1 MHIRA
6 MNHNRPLPLRRA
18 GLPVFLLLFA
28 LAGCS
33 APAAPL
39 PTQLVEQIAAPSPG
53 APYPPPMSAP
63 SSKPYP
69 PPLAAPSS
77 KPYPAPYLTPTETQ
91 PLIEEATVPPE
102 AAPTQVALP
111 RVEGEIVLTLA
122 PGSALVAFRI
132 GGDGTIRL
140 LDNSNR
146 HILFFDEQG
155 QLLRSV
161 SIAEATNPV
170 DFIVDPQ
177 GAIFVFDR
185 GDGLT
190 TQVLRYAPNGKLVE
204 RLPLDAN
211 VGGADGIML
220 TADQD
225 LLIVSS
231 NQMYW
236 SLIHKGVVVAPEL
249 QPLTIREGMA
259 TPRSPLIFRTT
270 GDANGT
276 HTLVLESITSP
287 GTIANVALDLPQQVG
302 RFFNIDRAMN
312 LYFIDDWGNSEM
324 TVARVAPDG
333 VVAGGAHIHEAGCQ
347 FSWRRVYID
356 QSGAAWSL
364 CANDQGTTVRRY
376 TLLSPTGQPLPELSK
391 EPADVIWRPGA
402 QIDLSSA

>member
-6 MNHNRPLPLRRA
+6 TNRNRAHPLRRA
-18 GLPVFLLLFA
+18 GLPALALLFA

-39 PTQLVEQIAAPSPG
+39 PTQPVTRIAAPPPG
-53 APYPPPMSAP
+53 APYPPPMAV
-63 SSKPYP
+63 
-69 PPLAAPSS
+69 PSS
-77 KPYPAPYLTPTETQ
+77 KPYPAPYQPPTETQ
-91 PLIEEATVPPE
+91 PPIEESTIPPA
-102 AAPTQVALP
+102 AAPTQMALP
-111 RVEGEIVLTLA
+111 RVAGETVLTLA
-122 PGSALVAFRI
+122 LGIGPVAFRI

-146 HILFFDEQG
+146 RILFFDQQG
-155 QLLRSV
+155 QLLRSL

-177 GAIFVFDR
+177 GTIFVFDR

-190 TQVLRYAPNGKLVE
+190 TQVLRYAPNGKLAQ
-204 RLPLDAN
+204 RLPLDAD
-211 VGGADGIML
+211 VGGDGIML

-225 LLIVSS
+225 LLIVTS

-249 QPLTIREGMA
+249 QPLTIREGTA
-259 TPRSPLIFRTT
+259 TPRSPLIFRTV

-276 HTLVLESITSP
+276 HTLALASITSP
-287 GTIANVALDLPQQVG
+287 ETIANVALALPYRVG

-312 LYFIDDWGNSEM
+312 LYFIDDWGYEDM
-324 TVARVAPDG
+324 AVARVLPDG
-333 VVAGGAHIHEAGCQ
+333 TVAGGAHIHETGCQ
-347 FSWRRVYID
+347 LAWRRVYID
-356 QSGAAWSL
+356 QSGSAWSL
-364 CANDQGTTVRRY
+364 CASGPGATVKRY
-376 TLLSPTGQPLPELSK
+376 TLLSPTGQPLPDISK

-402 QIDLSSA
+402 QINLSSA